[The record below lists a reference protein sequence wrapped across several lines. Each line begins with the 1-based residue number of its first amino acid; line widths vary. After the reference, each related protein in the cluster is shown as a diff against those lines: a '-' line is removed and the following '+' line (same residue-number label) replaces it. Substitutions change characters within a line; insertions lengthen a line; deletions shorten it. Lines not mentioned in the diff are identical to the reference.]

1 MPGTTAH
8 HTALN
13 PSSCRRGCACFRARV
28 PFSPAT
34 ELTKI
39 NRSHAPPPSPQRAI
53 TEGSSLSRLSEA
65 LKIEAK
71 EFVYRSYIALGQF
84 NIVIDEIADDPSI
97 ATSLQAVKLLARYLS
112 QPQDKEMVLMTLN
125 EWLTGP
131 QTGNPSTL
139 QLIAAI
145 IYLHEDNT
153 KDALRCIHLGATME
167 HLALTTQIYLQMNRP
182 ELAQKT
188 VRSMQQADE
197 DATLTQLAIA
207 WTHLATGG
215 AKLQEAAYIF
225 DEVRGNAQ
233 I

>member
-1 MPGTTAH
+1 
-8 HTALN
+8 
-13 PSSCRRGCACFRARV
+13 
-28 PFSPAT
+28 
-34 ELTKI
+34 
-39 NRSHAPPPSPQRAI
+39 
-53 TEGSSLSRLSEA
+53 
-65 LKIEAK
+65 
-71 EFVYRSYIALGQF
+71 
-84 NIVIDEIADDPSI
+84 
-97 ATSLQAVKLLARYLS
+97 
-112 QPQDKEMVLMTLN
+112 MTLN